1 MAKQQASPQSP
12 AVERAAKIFRAHG
25 GMVRMA
31 DALRAG
37 IHRNTL
43 RAMLEADKI
52 ERVTRGLYRLQDAP
66 PLGSPDLVTVAEKVP
81 SGVICLISALAYHE
95 MTTQVPHEIYLAIS
109 RNSEPPRLDYPPL
122 RVFRFSGESFSAG
135 IKRERVDGV
144 DVRIYDR
151 EKTLADCFKYRN
163 KLGMD
168 TVLEAIRFYKEQRK
182 INVDA
187 LLRYAKICRV
197 ASVMRPYLEAIL

>member
-1 MAKQQASPQSP
+1 
-12 AVERAAKIFRAHG
+12 
-25 GMVRMA
+25 MVRMA

-43 RAMLEADKI
+43 RAMLEADTI
-52 ERVTRGLYRLQDAP
+52 ERVTRGLYRLQDGP

-81 SGVICLISALAYHE
+81 SGVICLISALAHHE
-95 MTTQVPHEIYLAIS
+95 MTTQIPHEIYLAIS

-144 DVRIYDR
+144 DVRIYER

-168 TVLEAIRFYKEQRK
+168 TVLEALRFYKEQRRIK
-182 INVDA
+182 VDA
-187 LLRYAKICRV
+187 LLHYGKICRV